1 MSASQPGRGDDRLGH
16 QLKLISR
23 HLDSNG
29 DGTGN
34 KNFIANYSAGGV
46 DPVGQEIA
54 FIQPPAGK
62 IYRIARMLVLISGK
76 DTNFKTDQYGSVD
89 PLVTGVQIRIQD
101 DSGTVNDL
109 TDGLPI
115 QTNGCWARVA
125 YNSRFYGNVS
135 SNLNDYLRVRWT
147 FENAGQQIRLIG
159 DRNERLEAVFSDD
172 FTDPASSPLVKHY
185 FMVQGYEEDP
195 AEI

>member
-1 MSASQPGRGDDRLGH
+1 MSASQPGRGEDRLGH

-29 DGTGN
+29 DGTGT

-76 DTNFKTDQYGSVD
+76 DTNFKTDQYGSAN
-89 PLVTGVQIRIQD
+89 PLTTGVQIRIQD

-109 TDGLPI
+109 TDSLPI
-115 QTNGCWARVA
+115 QTNGCWARVCYDSA
-125 YNSRFYGNVS
+125 FYGNVS

-147 FENAGQQIRLIG
+147 FENAGQQVRLIG

-172 FTDPASSPLVKHY
+172 FTVPASSPLVKHY

>member
-1 MSASQPGRGDDRLGH
+1 MSASQPGRGNDRLGH

-76 DTNFKTDQYGSVD
+76 DTNFKTDQYGSAD

-125 YNSRFYGNVS
+125 YDSRFYGNVS

-147 FENAGQQIRLIG
+147 FENAGQ
-159 DRNERLEAVFSDD
+159 
-172 FTDPASSPLVKHY
+172 
-185 FMVQGYEEDP
+185 
-195 AEI
+195 